1 MKEIFSGNTA
11 YDAWMM
17 IRKTGIVVGR
27 VRERELRLY
36 GISSVMAGVLLI
48 VQVLGSDA
56 TPSEIARQLSREPNT
71 VSALLNR
78 MRKSGLIKK
87 VKDLDKKNMV
97 RVELTDKGYEA
108 YLKSIGNKSTISI
121 MSVLS
126 EDELNKMM
134 SYLNTIRTNAI
145 KKLKGDHNSF

>member
-1 MKEIFSGNTA
+1 MNEVFSGNTA

-36 GISSVMAGVLLI
+36 GISSVMAGVLFI
-48 VQVLGSDA
+48 VHVLGSDA

-78 MRKSGLIKK
+78 MRKVGLIKK

-108 YLKSIGNKSTISI
+108 YLKSIDNESTKSV

-126 EDELNKMM
+126 EDELNEMM
-134 SYLNTIRTNAI
+134 SYLKKIRASAI
-145 KKLKGDHNSF
+145 KELTRENNPF